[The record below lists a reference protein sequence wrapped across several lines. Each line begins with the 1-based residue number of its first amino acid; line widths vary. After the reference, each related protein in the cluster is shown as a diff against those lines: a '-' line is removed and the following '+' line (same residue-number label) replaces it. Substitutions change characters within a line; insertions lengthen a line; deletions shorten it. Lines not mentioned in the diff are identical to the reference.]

1 MSQVVQE
8 MSQVVQ
14 VLPHVV
20 QERPQVLQV
29 RPFLNCPA
37 AVDVSLWL
45 NFQRMAVAC
54 PSQRIHGCGGSSPAQ
69 WAALARRHAAGPAAA
84 ATAAAAT
91 AAAAAADAAA
101 PAAAAPPPAM
111 VARGKG
117 AAAAPAAAEAR
128 AHVVGRAAPQP
139 FMQLTMRQQWQ
150 QQQQCHH
157 WRRTSPAAPTP
168 VVTGTHQPRRPRA
181 PIKVSSPGLLRFV
194 SNISRERFAWRLV

>member
-1 MSQVVQE
+1 

-29 RPFLNCPA
+29 RPLLNCPA

-84 ATAAAAT
+84 ATAAAAD
-91 AAAAAADAAA
+91 AAATAAAADAAA

-139 FMQLTMRQQWQ
+139 IMQLPKRQQWQ

-194 SNISRERFAWRLV
+194 SNISRARFAWCLV

>member
-1 MSQVVQE
+1 

-29 RPFLNCPA
+29 RPLLNCPA

-45 NFQRMAVAC
+45 KFQRMAVAC

-84 ATAAAAT
+84 ATAAAA
-91 AAAAAADAAA
+91 DAAA
-101 PAAAAPPPAM
+101 PAAAAAAPAM

-139 FMQLTMRQQWQ
+139 FMQLPKRQQWQ

-181 PIKVSSPGLLRFV
+181 PRKVSSPGLLRFV
-194 SNISRERFAWRLV
+194 SNISCARFAWCLV

>member
-1 MSQVVQE
+1 

-84 ATAAAAT
+84 ATAAAAD
-91 AAAAAADAAA
+91 AAATAAAADAAA
-101 PAAAAPPPAM
+101 PAAAAAAPAM

-128 AHVVGRAAPQP
+128 AHVGAAPQP
-139 FMQLTMRQQWQ
+139 FMQLTQRQQWQ

-181 PIKVSSPGLLRFV
+181 PIKVSSPGLLRLL
-194 SNISRERFAWRLV
+194 SNIVGERFAWSLA